1 MKTNP
6 IKPDLDKPCLLEQFI
21 AKLEQKIYE
30 PFFLTKKEY
39 YGNEGLGLS
48 TTPLSAALLNAVPLN
63 AIPLNN
69 LVHFYTIL
77 DTFMRFPLL
86 YDPEHS
92 YAVISKKFSNI
103 YDGVRVL
110 LRTL

>member
-1 MKTNP
+1 MNH
-6 IKPDLDKPCLLEQFI
+6 
-21 AKLEQKIYE
+21 
-30 PFFLTKKEY
+30 FFLTKKEY

-77 DTFMRFPLL
+77 DTFMRFQLL
-86 YDPEHS
+86 YDPKHS
-92 YAVISKKFSNI
+92 YTIISKIFSNI
-103 YDGVRVL
+103 YDGVHVL

>member
-1 MKTNP
+1 MNH
-6 IKPDLDKPCLLEQFI
+6 
-21 AKLEQKIYE
+21 
-30 PFFLTKKEY
+30 FFLTKKEY

-92 YAVISKKFSNI
+92 VISKKFSNI